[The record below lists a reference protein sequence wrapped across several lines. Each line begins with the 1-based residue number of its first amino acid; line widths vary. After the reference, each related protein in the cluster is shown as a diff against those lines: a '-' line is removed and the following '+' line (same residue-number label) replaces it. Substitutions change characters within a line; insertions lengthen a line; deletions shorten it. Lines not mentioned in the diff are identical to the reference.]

1 MQLACFDLDGTITR
15 HDTLVPYVL
24 GFLRTRPWRLAGTV
38 AAVPTAVRFAAGRAD
53 HGAMKE
59 AFIRS
64 TLAGFGRCELE
75 AWTQRFVPGVLAHGV
90 FADALAAIEA
100 HRARGDR
107 LVLLSAST
115 ELYVPAIGR
124 ALGFSQVVCTGL
136 LWEGDRLCG
145 RLATP
150 NRRGEEKVRCFLQ
163 LRSASPGLPSVAYG
177 NASSDLPHLKLADRG
192 VLVNGSRRS
201 RLTAAQLGIECASW
215 R

>member
-24 GFLRTRPWRLAGTV
+24 GFLRTRPWRLAGTL
-38 AAVPTAVRFAAGRAD
+38 AALPMALRFAAGRAD

-64 TLAGFGRCELE
+64 TLAGFPRRELE
-75 AWTQRFVPGVLAHGV
+75 GWTERFVPRVLAHGV
-90 FADALAAIEA
+90 FADALAAIET

-115 ELYVPAIGR
+115 DLYVPAIGK
-124 ALGFSQVVCTGL
+124 ALGFAQVVCTEL
-136 LWEGDRLCG
+136 RWQADRLAG
-145 RLATP
+145 RLASP
-150 NRRGEEKVRCFLQ
+150 NRRGEEKVRCFAQ
-163 LRSASPGLPSVAYG
+163 LRSAFPGLHSVAYG

-192 VLVNGSRRS
+192 VLVNGSRAA
-201 RLTAAQLGIECASW
+201 RLEAARLGIECASW